1 MDIPLTKEGL
11 NIAYDKD
18 TDILYITMGAACASV
33 SIDTNDGNLMSVD
46 PTTDEVV
53 GITLLDFKE
62 RHLESAN
69 EKSDYNGGRRE
80 RLS

>member
-1 MDIPLTKEGL
+1 MDIPLTKEEL
-11 NIAYDKD
+11 HVDYDENSD
-18 TDILYITMGAACASV
+18 TLYIKMGSARPTV
-33 SIDTNDGNLMSVD
+33 SIDTQDGNLMSVD

-53 GITLLDFKE
+53 GITLLGFKQ

-69 EKSDYNGGRRE
+69 EKSDHNGSRRE